1 MKKISKEQ
9 RRQRRKAKK
18 VRQQQRREAT
28 RGERLAPWAAPKMKL
43 FTLPQVLKDDVPFE
57 KRLELLRALGKDA
70 RSKFDTLYPQVEKWV
85 TEYDPIYVLSVCAFY
100 LMAQKEGV
108 DREATGALEF
118 PHHYLELLQAFALC
132 QPRNFTVKP
141 LLDGVSA
148 LKEHMSE
155 MGRYMSMRHF
165 DIPERFTSEREIS
178 AYRLRTDMMLQTAA
192 VRNWAYPHQMRKVL
206 FDLSKAVEP
215 GFKAAYGV
223 DPTGFFSMLMLVSQ
237 EVEDRLN
244 THIEKL
250 RSCTAA
256 RDHRAILKAYN
267 DAFPENVPIS
277 EEYFDEIWAKAGKK
291 RIGLLSMLMTHAD
304 LKIESIY
311 SFTLDRAH
319 ELIGADTD
327 KAALHALLEKVSL
340 RFAALAGTNREH
352 FILSNPVLER
362 PFISLD
368 NGTYFSAVWGV
379 LPHMLQDIL
388 EDLVWTSAPLRDQYT
403 KAKAAYLEDELERIV
418 RAGFPNGQV
427 FKGSTWHDDAGVLY
441 ENDLVVVIDTFAIVF
456 EAKSASVSDPARRG
470 APDRLAET
478 LRELIE
484 APSEQALRFIERLRS
499 RPAVQE
505 FKTKRGVTN
514 TIDSRPVKHYIPMG
528 VTLSHLGLI
537 ASNLKKLIAA
547 GIVEKKL
554 EELAPSISITDLES
568 VFELLEREV
577 EKVHY
582 LARRREFE
590 AHMEYEGDELDL
602 LGFYLDNGFNIGDT
616 EYAQDLAMSMVMK
629 SKELDPYFV
638 GSREG
643 KLVSKPRLAMTKW
656 WAEILNRIGDRK
668 FEGWLETG
676 FILLNTTKEDQEKFE
691 AAFGKLAKQVMS
703 GTANKDHNW
712 IVWESGPKR
721 RRYIIVGYPYLSED
735 KELRNSILAKAIAE
749 DSTADAR
756 GVAAIGVKISNPN
769 YPYDVLVRR
778 TATDLFDTLTLEP
791 KVHEVTDGQ

>member
-1 MKKISKEQ
+1 
-9 RRQRRKAKK
+9 
-18 VRQQQRREAT
+18 
-28 RGERLAPWAAPKMKL
+28 MKL
-43 FTLPQVLKDDVPFE
+43 FKLPQLLKEDVPFE
-57 KRLELLRALGKDA
+57 KRLELIRALGKDA
-70 RSKFDTLYPQVEKWV
+70 RNKFGTLYPQVEKWV
-85 TEYDPIYVLSVCAFY
+85 TDYDPVYVLSVCAFY
-100 LMAQKEGV
+100 LISQPEGT
-108 DREATGALEF
+108 DREATGSLEF

-132 QPRNFTVKP
+132 QPRNVTVRP

-148 LKEHMSE
+148 LKEHMAE
-155 MGRYMSMRHF
+155 MGHHMSMRHF
-165 DIPERFTSEREIS
+165 DIPERLTSEREIS
-178 AYRLRTDMMLQTAA
+178 AYRLRTDMMLQTTAI
-192 VRNWAYPHQMRKVL
+192 RNWAYPHQMRKVL
-206 FDLSKAVEP
+206 LDLSQAVASA
-215 GFKAAYGV
+215 FDAAYGV
-223 DPTGFFSMLMLVSQ
+223 DPTRFFSMLMLASQ
-237 EVEDRLN
+237 EAQDRLN
-244 THIEKL
+244 AHIEKL
-250 RSCTAA
+250 RGCIAA

-267 DAFPENVPIS
+267 AAFPENVPIS
-277 EEYFDEIWAKAGKK
+277 DEHFDELWLRAGKK
-291 RIGLLSMLMTHAD
+291 RTSLLSMLMTHAD
-304 LKIESIY
+304 LKLESIY

-327 KAALHALLEKVSL
+327 KAALHALLEKISL
-340 RFAALAGTNREH
+340 CFGDLAGANREH

-362 PFISLD
+362 PFISLG

-379 LPHMLQDIL
+379 LPHMQLDIL
-388 EDLVWTSAPLRDQYT
+388 EDLVWKNVPLRDRYT
-403 KAKAAYLEDELERIV
+403 KAKAAYLEDELDRIV

-427 FKGSTWHDDAGVLY
+427 FKGSTWHDDGGVLY

-470 APDRLAET
+470 APDRLADT

-484 APSEQALRFIERLRS
+484 APSEQALRFIERLKS
-499 RPAVQE
+499 TPAIQE

-514 TIDSRPVKHYIPMG
+514 KIDTRSVKHYIPMG
-528 VTLSHLGLI
+528 VTLSHLGFI

-554 EELAPSISITDLES
+554 EELAPSVSITDLES

-590 AHMEYEGDELDL
+590 AHVEYEGDELDL

-616 EYAQDLAMSMVMK
+616 EYAQDSVFSMIMK

-643 KLVSKPRLAMTKW
+643 KPVCKPRLAMTKW
-656 WAEILNRIGDRK
+656 WDEILNRISERQ

-691 AAFGKLAKQVMS
+691 AAFGKLAKQVMA
-703 GTANKDHNW
+703 GTASKPHNW
-712 IVWESGPKR
+712 IRWESGPER
-721 RRYIIVGYPYLSED
+721 RRYIIVGYPYLTDD
-735 KELRNSILAKAIAE
+735 KDLRNSILAEAIDE
-749 DSTADAR
+749 DSTAGAR
-756 GVAAIGVKISNPN
+756 GVAAIGMKISSPH

-791 KVHEVTDGQ
+791 KVREVAKGQ

>member
-1 MKKISKEQ
+1 MTKISKEQ
-9 RRQRRKAKK
+9 RRQRRKAKEIRYQK
-18 VRQQQRREAT
+18 RREAT
-28 RGERLAPWAAPKMKL
+28 RGERLAPWDAPKMKL
-43 FTLPQVLKDDVPFE
+43 FKLPQLLKQDVSFD
-57 KRLELLRALGKDA
+57 KRIELIRALGKDA

-100 LMAQKEGV
+100 LISQPEGI
-108 DREATGALEF
+108 DREATGSLEF
-118 PHHYLELLQAFALC
+118 HHHYLELLQAFSLC
-132 QPRNFTVKP
+132 QPRNVTVRP

-148 LKEHMSE
+148 LKEHMAE
-155 MGRYMSMRHF
+155 MGHHMSMRHL
-165 DIPERFTSEREIS
+165 DIPECMTSEREIS
-178 AYRLRTDMMLQTAA
+178 AYRLRTEMMSQTTAI
-192 VRNWAYPHQMRKVL
+192 RNWAYPHQMKKVL
-206 FDLSKAVEP
+206 LDLSQAIAP
-215 GFKAAYGV
+215 AFKDAYGV
-223 DPTGFFSMLMLVSQ
+223 DPARFFSMLMLVSQ

-244 THIEKL
+244 AHIEKL
-250 RSCTAA
+250 RRCAVA
-256 RDHRAILKAYN
+256 RDHRAVLKAYN
-267 DAFPENVPIS
+267 EAFPENVPIG
-277 EEYFDEIWAKAGKK
+277 EEHFDEIWTMAGRK
-291 RIGLLSMLMTHAD
+291 RMGVLSMLMTHAD
-304 LKIESIY
+304 LKLESIY

-319 ELIGADTD
+319 ELVGADTD
-327 KAALHALLEKVSL
+327 KAALDALLEKISL
-340 RFAALAGTNREH
+340 RFCDLADANREH

-362 PFISLD
+362 PFISLG

-388 EDLVWTSAPLRDQYT
+388 EDLVWNSAPLRARYT

-418 RAGFPNGQV
+418 GAAFPNGQV
-427 FKGSTWHDDAGVLY
+427 FKGSTWHDDSGVLY
-441 ENDLVVVIDTFAIVF
+441 ENDLIVVIDTFAIVF

-484 APSEQALRFIERLRS
+484 SPSEQALRFIERLRS
-499 RPAVQE
+499 TPAVHE

-514 TIDSRPVKHYIPMG
+514 TIDSRPVKHYIPIG

-590 AHMEYEGDELDL
+590 AHMEYQGDELDL

-616 EYAQDLAMSMVMK
+616 EYDQDSAFNMVMK

-643 KLVSKPRLAMTKW
+643 KPVRKPCLAMSKW
-656 WAEILNRIGDRK
+656 WADILDRISERK

-676 FILLNTTKEDQEKFE
+676 FVLLNTTKEDQEKFE
-691 AAFGKLAKQVMS
+691 ATFGELAKQVIA
-703 GTANKDHNW
+703 GTASKPHNW
-712 IVWESGPKR
+712 IRWESGPKR
-721 RRYIIVGYPYLSED
+721 RRYVIVGYPYLTDD
-735 KELRNSILAKAIAE
+735 KDLRNSILAEAIGE

-756 GVAAIGVKISNPN
+756 GVAAIGVKLSSPH
-769 YPYDVLVRR
+769 YPYDVLMRR

-791 KVHEVTDGQ
+791 KVRDVAERQ